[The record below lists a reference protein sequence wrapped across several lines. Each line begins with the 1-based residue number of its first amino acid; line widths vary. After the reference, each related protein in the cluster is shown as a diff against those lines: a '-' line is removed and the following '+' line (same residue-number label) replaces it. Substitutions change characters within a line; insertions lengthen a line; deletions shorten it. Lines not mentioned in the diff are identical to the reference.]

1 MFHHH
6 RPHRPPPR
14 PFPSQVTKSESA
26 TNLFTR
32 VTAVTNAQHANLCAL
47 NAPQLAPQPGSWRA
61 YDPSPT
67 PPSSPGATLQRI
79 GSLMSSAELITPS
92 PTPYPPPVPIP
103 APAERIA
110 GLVPWASGS
119 TSQIYKT
126 IIKRPQLVQMYVND
140 QLHTNAPDVENQFLA
155 ELRAYQTVGPH
166 KNIAALL
173 GLIDGLG
180 MVLEQVEGDTLFE
193 RALRRNVAG
202 TKWENTERVNT
213 TLKVEWFNQL
223 VDALCHVHMH
233 GLSHGDINSLNVLIT
248 LPTAHPPNIVKLID
262 FGRSTF
268 YSPPGSSLPPS
279 EVPHPPAHPFAAP
292 EVLRGG
298 KYIANYK
305 RVPVDGRL
313 ADAYSLGVLLWCLD
327 EERLIELDQA
337 AQRKEDVV
345 LFSYEHDDVSRADRG
360 YGADDEESMGSSSG
374 SSGSTTPESSSSS
387 SPDTKQA
394 STLFDEGYFSGN
406 NEGELMERN
415 QPIPPLSSSRPV
427 ATSHANPAS
436 KRPSRLFTTL
446 IRGYMRRWEERTP
459 ITLDQRMKVPV
470 IDGRGSTT

>member
-1 MFHHH
+1 MFHN
-6 RPHRPPPR
+6 RPRRPPPH
-14 PFPSQVTKSESA
+14 PFPNQTRRSESA

-32 VTAVTNAQHANLCAL
+32 VAAVSNAQHANLCAL
-47 NAPQLAPQPGSWRA
+47 GAPQLAPQPGSWRA
-61 YDPSPT
+61 YDPTPT
-67 PPSSPGATLQRI
+67 PPLSPGVTLQRI
-79 GSLMSSAELITPS
+79 GSLVSSAEIITPA
-92 PTPYPPPVPIP
+92 PAPYPPPVPTP

-119 TSQIYKT
+119 TSQIFKT
-126 IIKRPQLVQMYVND
+126 IIKRPQLVQMYLND

-166 KNIAALL
+166 RHIAALL
-173 GLIDGLG
+173 GIIDGLG
-180 MVLEQVEGDTLFE
+180 MVLELVEGDTLFE
-193 RALRRNVAG
+193 RALRRGGAG
-202 TKWENTERVNT
+202 NKWENVERVNAT
-213 TLKVEWFNQL
+213 FKVEWFNQM
-223 VDALCHVHMH
+223 VEALCHVHMH

-268 YSPPGSSLPPS
+268 YAPPGSSLPPS

-305 RVPVDGRL
+305 RLPVDGRL

-327 EERLIELDQA
+327 EERLIEIDQA

-345 LFSYEHDDVSRADRG
+345 LFAHEDDDVHAERG
-360 YGADDEESMGSSSG
+360 YGADDEESVGSSSG
-374 SSGSTTPESSSSS
+374 SGSGSGLITPDSSSST
-387 SPDTKQA
+387 SPETKKVP
-394 STLFDEGYFSGN
+394 TLFDEGYFSGN
-406 NEGELMERN
+406 NEGALKEAG
-415 QPIPPLSSSRPV
+415 QPQLLKSTAPTITPRVEP
-427 ATSHANPAS
+427 TS
-436 KRPSRLFTTL
+436 KRSRLFTGL

-459 ITLDQRMKVPV
+459 ISLSQRLPLP
-470 IDGRGSTT
+470 GAT